1 MRVEN
6 DDFRENFEVRKVMS
20 YGVRWTPRALLWA
33 QKHSGNIPGWF
44 LGDFG
49 TSENF
54 GKFVSSTPNF
64 DTKVLR
70 FMAFVD
76 GFG

>member
-1 MRVEN
+1 
-6 DDFRENFEVRKVMS
+6 MS
-20 YGVRWTPRALLWA
+20 YDDIWTNGALLWV

-44 LGDFG
+44 LIDFG

-54 GKFVSSTPNF
+54 RKFHDFDPDF
-64 DTKVLR
+64 DTKVLQNKPS
-70 FMAFVD
+70 VD